1 MRFAVLAT
9 TAAAAVAI
17 PFAIASA
24 GPQMSGDQFLSEVRC
39 VAYQNAVLPQAEVA
53 EAKYQL
59 NAEARRQP
67 AETAALARAEASSIA
82 REAVNGAGAPN
93 GSSIGAA
100 CAGAQLAT
108 GADSPRAV

>member
-17 PFAIASA
+17 PFAVAA
-24 GPQMSGDQFLSEVRC
+24 TGPQMSGDQFVSEVRC
-39 VAYQNAVLPQAEVA
+39 VAYQDTVLPHDQVA
-53 EAKYQL
+53 QAKYRL

-67 AETAALARAEASSIA
+67 AETAAIARAEASSIA
-82 REAVNGAGAPN
+82 REAVNGAAAAN
-93 GSSIGAA
+93 GSRIGDA
-100 CAGAQLAT
+100 CATAQLAT

>member
-17 PFAIASA
+17 PFAIAST

-39 VAYQNAVLPQAEVA
+39 VAYQDTVLPHAQVA

-67 AETAALARAEASSIA
+67 AETAAIARAEASAIA
-82 REAVNGAGAPN
+82 REAVSGATTMDRAM
-93 GSSIGAA
+93 IGDA
-100 CAGAQLAT
+100 CAAAQLAT
-108 GADSPRAV
+108 GANSPRAA

>member
-17 PFAIASA
+17 PFAVAST
-24 GPQMSGDQFLSEVRC
+24 GPQMSGAQFLSEVRC
-39 VAYQNAVLPQAEVA
+39 VAYQDTVLPHAEVA

-67 AETAALARAEASSIA
+67 AETAAIARAEASLIA
-82 REAVNGAGAPN
+82 REAVNGATASN

-108 GADSPRAV
+108 DADSPRAV

>member
-1 MRFAVLAT
+1 MRFAILAT

-39 VAYQNAVLPQAEVA
+39 VAYQNAVLPHNQVA

-67 AETAALARAEASSIA
+67 AETAAIARAEASSIA
-82 REAVNGAGAPN
+82 REAVNGAAAADEVM
-93 GSSIGAA
+93 IGAA
-100 CAGAQLAT
+100 CSGAQLAT
-108 GADSPRAV
+108 DADSPRAV

>member
-17 PFAIASA
+17 PFAVAA
-24 GPQMSGDQFLSEVRC
+24 TGPQMSGEQFLTEVRC
-39 VAYQNAVLPQAEVA
+39 VAYQDAVLPHGELA

-67 AETAALARAEASSIA
+67 AETAAIARAEASLAA
-82 REAVNGAGAPN
+82 REAVNGASDAN
-93 GSSIGAA
+93 GSNVGAA